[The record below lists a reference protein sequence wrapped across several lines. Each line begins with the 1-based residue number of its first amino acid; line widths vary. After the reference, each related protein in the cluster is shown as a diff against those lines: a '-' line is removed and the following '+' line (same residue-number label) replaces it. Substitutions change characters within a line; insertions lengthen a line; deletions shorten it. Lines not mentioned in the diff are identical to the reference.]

1 MGNQIVALLASAD
14 ENYALPMAVALH
26 SALYHLSKTVCAEVF
41 IADSG
46 ITPAT
51 KTRCAKI
58 LRAAHPNMDLH
69 WYRPDLT
76 EFAGIDGG
84 HLTAATFSRIFV
96 SDIVPDNID
105 RVLYIDCDVVVG
117 DDISRLWDID
127 MTDTAFMC
135 ALDGPNSN
143 FDKLIRDKFPE
154 VAAPPATLYFNSG
167 VMLINMPEWRRREIM
182 VKARDFISRHGHALT
197 HMDQCA
203 LNAVG
208 VGAWKPLDDWWN
220 TQVAFNLGCTLPGY
234 GILHYTTHKPW
245 VRSAQTAMADQY
257 FQAYRRAQVDT
268 PVIGWIKTA
277 GLASAQAFLRWKDRA
292 AHRTK
297 RRLKRWMGRNA

>member
-1 MGNQIVALLASAD
+1 MGNQIIALLASAD
-14 ENYALPMAVALH
+14 ENYAVPMAVALH
-26 SALYHLSKTVCAEVF
+26 SALFHLSKTARAEVF

-51 KTRCAKI
+51 KARCAKT

-69 WYRPDLT
+69 WYRPDLS

-84 HLTAATFSRIFV
+84 HLTEATFSRIFV
-96 SDIVPDNID
+96 SEIVPEDID

-117 DDISRLWDID
+117 DDISKLWDID
-127 MTDTAFMC
+127 MTGTAFMC
-135 ALDGPNSN
+135 ALDGPGDT
-143 FDKLIRDKFPE
+143 FDMYIRDKFPE
-154 VAAPPATLYFNSG
+154 VIAPPETPYFNSG
-167 VMLINMPEWRRREIM
+167 VMLVNLPEWRRREIM
-182 VKARDFISRHGHALT
+182 IKARDFISRHGHALT

-220 TQVAFNLGCTLPGY
+220 TQVAFNLGRTLPGY

-257 FQAYRRAQVDT
+257 FQAYRRARIEGPIID
-268 PVIGWIKTA
+268 WIKTTE
-277 GLASAQAFLRWKDRA
+277 LATAQAYCHWKKRA
-292 AHRTK
+292 AHRSR
-297 RRLKRWMGRNA
+297 RRLNRWMGNSA